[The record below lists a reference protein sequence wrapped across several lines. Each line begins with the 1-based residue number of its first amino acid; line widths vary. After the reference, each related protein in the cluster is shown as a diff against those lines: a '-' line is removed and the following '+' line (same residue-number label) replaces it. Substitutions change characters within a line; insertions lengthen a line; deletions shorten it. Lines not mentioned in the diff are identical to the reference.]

1 MRALRKIEIELDGR
15 TLDTF
20 ERLSRSGYGSVEE
33 LVQRA
38 VDKFAVEF
46 GAFALQMTSEERDQ

>member
-1 MRALRKIEIELDGR
+1 MRKIEIELGGH

-20 ERLSRSGYGSVEE
+20 ERLSRAGYGSVEE

-38 VDKFAVEF
+38 VENFAVEF
-46 GAFALQMTSEERDQ
+46 GAVALQMAPEERDQ